1 VNERFRAG
9 SVTGWKIDQ
18 ANPKRAGDSRHTPA
32 TFWYVTDS
40 ADCFHV
46 VREFHNSFNGKA
58 GGRVDAETEARKLA
72 AKLNREYP

>member
-1 VNERFRAG
+1 MNERFRVG

-18 ANPKRAGDSRHTPA
+18 RSPKRAGDSRHTPT

-46 VREFHNSFNGKA
+46 VREFRNANNGKP
-58 GGRVDAETEARKLA
+58 GGRVDAETEARKY
-72 AKLNREYP
+72 AKRLNREYP